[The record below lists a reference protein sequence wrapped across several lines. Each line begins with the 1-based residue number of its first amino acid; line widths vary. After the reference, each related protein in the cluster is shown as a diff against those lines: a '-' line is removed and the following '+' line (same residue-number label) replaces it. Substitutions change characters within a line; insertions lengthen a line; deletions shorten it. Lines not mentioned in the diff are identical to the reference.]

1 MENFKSKFG
10 RLKRLKGEGFTLT
23 PKFGVTLRSKGGFT
37 LLEMLIAVS
46 VFTTVATM
54 SAGTLLAVSD
64 AQQKILTLR
73 ITQDNI
79 SYVIDT
85 TGKEIRTGTSY
96 YCSTSVD
103 DFGTTPLTPSDCTN
117 GGSSFTFLSGGN
129 KVTYQVRAGRME
141 RVFMG
146 GTPSQAISVLTPSGI
161 AITNLK
167 FYVWGSLP
175 ASSSD
180 YYQPRVLIIM
190 QGTAGVKERTKSSI
204 NIQTMISQR
213 ALDS

>member
-10 RLKRLKGEGFTLT
+10 RLKRLGGE
-23 PKFGVTLRSKGGFT
+23 GFT

-46 VFTTVATM
+46 VFATVATM
-54 SAGTLLAVSD
+54 SVGTLLAVSD

-73 ITQDNI
+73 VTQDNLG
-79 SYVIDT
+79 YVFDT
-85 TGKEIRTGTSY
+85 MGKEIRTGTSY
-96 YCSTSVD
+96 HCGTGVD
-103 DFGTTPLTPSDCTN
+103 DFSANPRDCAD
-117 GGSSFTFLSGGN
+117 GGPSFTFLSGAN
-129 KVTYQVRAGRME
+129 KVTYQIRAGRME

-146 GTPSQAISVLTPSGI
+146 GTPSQAISVLTPFGMT
-161 AITNLK
+161 ITNLK
-167 FYVWGSLP
+167 FYVWGSPL
-175 ASSSD
+175 ASSGD
-180 YYQPRVLIIM
+180 IYQPRVLIIV

>member
-1 MENFKSKFG
+1 MKIKNLKFKIKNLSK
-10 RLKRLKGEGFTLT
+10 
-23 PKFGVTLRSKGGFT
+23 GFT

-46 VFTTVATM
+46 VFATAATM

-73 ITQDNI
+73 ITQDNLG
-79 SYVIDT
+79 YVFDT
-85 TGKEIRTGTSY
+85 MGKEIRTGASY
-96 YCSTSVD
+96 HCGIGVD
-103 DFGTTPLTPSDCTN
+103 DFSTTPRDCFD
-117 GGSSFTFLSGGN
+117 GGLSFTFLSGGN
-129 KVTYQVRAGRME
+129 KVTYQIRAGRME

-146 GTPSQAISVLTPSGI
+146 GTPSQAISVLTPSGMT
-161 AITNLK
+161 ITNLK
-167 FYVWGSLP
+167 FYVWGSPP
-175 ASSSD
+175 ATSGD
-180 YYQPRVLIIM
+180 IYQPRALIIV

>member
-10 RLKRLKGEGFTLT
+10 RLKRLKGEGFTL
-23 PKFGVTLRSKGGFT
+23 
-37 LLEMLIAVS
+37 LEMLVAVS
-46 VFTTVATM
+46 LFVTAATM
-54 SAGTLLAVSD
+54 SLGTILSVSD

-73 ITQDNI
+73 ITQD
-79 SYVIDT
+79 SLGYVFDT
-85 TGKEIRTGTSY
+85 MGKEIRTGTSY
-96 YCSTSVD
+96 HCGAGVD
-103 DFGTTPLTPSDCTN
+103 DFSATPQDCAS
-117 GGSSFTFLSGGN
+117 GGPSFTFLSGAST
-129 KVTYQVRAGRME
+129 VTYQIRAGRME

-161 AITNLK
+161 TITNFK
-167 FYVWGSLP
+167 FYVWGSPP
-175 ASSSD
+175 ASSGD
-180 YYQPRVLIIM
+180 IYQPRVLIIV

>member
-1 MENFKSKFG
+1 MKIKN
-10 RLKRLKGEGFTLT
+10 LKLKIKNLG
-23 PKFGVTLRSKGGFT
+23 KGFT

-46 VFTTVATM
+46 VFSTVATM
-54 SAGTLLAVSD
+54 SVGTLLAVSD

-73 ITQDNI
+73 ITQDNLG
-79 SYVIDT
+79 YVFDT
-85 TGKEIRTGTSY
+85 MGKEIRTGTSY
-96 YCSTSVD
+96 HCGTGVD
-103 DFGTTPLTPSDCTN
+103 DFSIAPRDCVD
-117 GGSSFTFLSGGN
+117 GGLSFTFLSGGN
-129 KVTYQVRAGRME
+129 AVTYQIRAGRME
-141 RVFMG
+141 RIFMG
-146 GTPSQAISVLTPSGI
+146 GTPSQVISVLTPSGI
-161 AITNLK
+161 TIKNLK

-175 ASSSD
+175 ASGGD